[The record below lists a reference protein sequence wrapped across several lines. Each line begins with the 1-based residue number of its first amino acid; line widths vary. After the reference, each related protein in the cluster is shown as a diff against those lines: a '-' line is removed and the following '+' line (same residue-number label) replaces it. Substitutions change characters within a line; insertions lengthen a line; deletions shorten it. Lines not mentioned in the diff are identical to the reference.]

1 MQARFGGGKVAPA
14 FFDVFFDDFFAG
26 FFDDFLVALFLEE
39 PRLVA
44 IVL

>member
-1 MQARFGGGKVAPA
+1 MQRRFGGGKMIPD
-14 FFDVFFDDFFAG
+14 FFEDFFAD
-26 FFDDFLVALFLEE
+26 FFADFLVALFLVE